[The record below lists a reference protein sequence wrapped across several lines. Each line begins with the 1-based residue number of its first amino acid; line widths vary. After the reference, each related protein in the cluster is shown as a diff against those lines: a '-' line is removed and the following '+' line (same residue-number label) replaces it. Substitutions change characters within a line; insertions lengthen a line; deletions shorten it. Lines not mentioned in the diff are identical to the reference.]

1 MKSNFSLEVSNTQ
14 YINKTKKSNTSGEKN
29 MLIKIMD
36 ILAGLKMTIISGIF
50 LLCAIICMVSGIE
63 SPIDPAWGAV
73 IISGIPLF
81 YLALNRLIFE
91 KWVSSALLITI
102 AMVASLVIGEI
113 FAAAEVAWIMALG
126 ALLEDWTVERAKK
139 GLKNLI
145 ELTPQT
151 GRLICNENGKK
162 QEKIISIDEIKI
174 DDVLRVL
181 PGEKIPVDGIVID
194 GDSSIDQSVI
204 TGESLPVDKSD
215 GDEVFCGTLNMYGV
229 LDIKT
234 TSLSEN
240 SSLQKLIDLVKQAD
254 EKQAPTQRI
263 ADKWATWLVPVAL
276 IIAAAAWVATGNIE
290 RGVTVLVVFCP
301 CALILATPTAVMAAI
316 GQATKHGILIK
327 SGEALENLGELNT
340 ITFDKTGTLTYG
352 DLKVS
357 DIIPTGDFTENEVL
371 AIASAVEN
379 LSEHPLAKAIAD
391 KANDEHITVEK
402 VSNFKM
408 YPGRGVFG
416 INSKGKI
423 YAGNLNYIKENFEIS
438 DKTNI
443 YLDNLNSEGKAII
456 IVGLNNQVIGIIAL
470 SDVIR
475 EESQSVVENLHELG
489 VKTVILTGDN
499 DKTANYFAKQVG
511 ISEVHGNL
519 LPNEKL
525 QWVEKFKKSEN
536 KVCMVGD
543 GVNDAPALKT
553 ANVSVAMGSI
563 GSDIAIDAADI
574 ALLGDDIEKIPY
586 LKRLSNFTLFTIK
599 FNIALS
605 MMINAIAIICSVL
618 GLLNPVTGAIVHN
631 AGSCLVVLNAALL
644 YDRNFD
650 KNRIHSHYHYH
661 DDGKHAHSHEN
672 VEILGEIH
680 TSEGVKHIHYHR
692 HSLKFKSHCSKL

>member
-1 MKSNFSLEVSNTQ
+1 
-14 YINKTKKSNTSGEKN
+14 

-36 ILAGLKMTIISGIF
+36 ILAGLKMTIVSGIF
-50 LLCAIICMVSGIE
+50 LLCAVMCMVSGIE

-81 YLALNRLIFE
+81 YLALYRLIFE

-162 QEKIISIDEIKI
+162 QEKIISVDEIKI

-391 KANDEHITVEK
+391 KAIDENIAVEK

-438 DKTNI
+438 DKTNT
-443 YLDNLNSEGKAII
+443 YLDNLNSEGKAI
-456 IVGLNNQVIGIIAL
+456 LPFHL
-470 SDVIR
+470 
-475 EESQSVVENLHELG
+475 
-489 VKTVILTGDN
+489 
-499 DKTANYFAKQVG
+499 AKQ
-511 ISEVHGNL
+511 IQWLCSHPPQLFTLQDDLWIIEVSKEYLDYVICNG
-519 LPNEKL
+519 
-525 QWVEKFKKSEN
+525 
-536 KVCMVGD
+536 GTIRTDD
-543 GVNDAPALKT
+543 GRVFHCCIGQYEGFHLKT
-553 ANVSVAMGSI
+553 SFSSQKRV
-563 GSDIAIDAADI
+563 
-574 ALLGDDIEKIPY
+574 IPM
-586 LKRLSNFTLFTIK
+586 K
-599 FNIALS
+599 F
-605 MMINAIAIICSVL
+605 
-618 GLLNPVTGAIVHN
+618 PV
-631 AGSCLVVLNAALL
+631 
-644 YDRNFD
+644 
-650 KNRIHSHYHYH
+650 
-661 DDGKHAHSHEN
+661 
-672 VEILGEIH
+672 
-680 TSEGVKHIHYHR
+680 
-692 HSLKFKSHCSKL
+692 CSKSVHFLSFLYWSFSRNPLVYIPFFVVISNQILVSY